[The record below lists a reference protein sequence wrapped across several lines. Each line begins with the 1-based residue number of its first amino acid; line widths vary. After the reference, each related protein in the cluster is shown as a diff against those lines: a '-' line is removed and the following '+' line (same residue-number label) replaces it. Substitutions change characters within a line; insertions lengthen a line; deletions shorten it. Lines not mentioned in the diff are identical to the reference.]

1 MVSQYL
7 TSTAPG
13 GRGVLNKV
21 LSGEAQPQG
30 PTSYPFINHFWQK
43 RYPFCTPFIDK
54 WCPMHIPSL
63 KFCIPFNCFSKCTF
77 F

>member
-30 PTSYPFINHFWQK
+30 PTSYPFAYI
-43 RYPFCTPFIDK
+43 
-54 WCPMHIPSL
+54 
-63 KFCIPFNCFSKCTF
+63 
-77 F
+77 

>member
-13 GRGVLNKV
+13 EGGGGVLNKV

-30 PTSYPFINHFWQK
+30 PTSYPFINHF
-43 RYPFCTPFIDK
+43 
-54 WCPMHIPSL
+54 
-63 KFCIPFNCFSKCTF
+63 
-77 F
+77 